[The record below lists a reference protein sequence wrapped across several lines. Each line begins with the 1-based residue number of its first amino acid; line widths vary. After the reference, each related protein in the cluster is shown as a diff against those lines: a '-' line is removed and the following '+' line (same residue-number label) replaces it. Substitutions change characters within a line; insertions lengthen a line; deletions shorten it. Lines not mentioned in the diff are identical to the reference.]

1 MIDNHIDHNDDD
13 DDDDNEHDDDR
24 RVILMRAAS
33 YQSSQARFPRTCQLT
48 TDQAAWSNLRSRVNS
63 TFTLLPFPSVN
74 SF

>member
-1 MIDNHIDHNDDD
+1 MIIMRTTLRMIDDHVYHNQDA

-48 TDQAAWSNLRSRVNS
+48 RQPGVT
-63 TFTLLPFPSVN
+63 
-74 SF
+74 

>member
-1 MIDNHIDHNDDD
+1 MIIMRTTLRMIDDHVYHNEGD

-48 TDQAAWSNLRSRVNS
+48 GQPGVT
-63 TFTLLPFPSVN
+63 
-74 SF
+74 